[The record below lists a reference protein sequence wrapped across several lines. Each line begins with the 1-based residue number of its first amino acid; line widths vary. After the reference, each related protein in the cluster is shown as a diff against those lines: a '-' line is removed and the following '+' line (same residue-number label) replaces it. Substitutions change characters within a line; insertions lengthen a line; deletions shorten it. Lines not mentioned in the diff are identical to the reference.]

1 MTAQVSPVIFLP
13 IRLVMKLLASPIIE
27 SANKYSNRIHTIYSL
42 HQHRLCVL
50 MALIVMSFLINTS
63 TSSAQNSGVAPASSP
78 TFKVSDWKTYTSML
92 TVRATAMDGNGVI
105 WAATSGGAFSYNP
118 TTGSYEE
125 YRNQNALS
133 RLDLTA
139 VGYDR
144 RNNNMYFGTFDGVIE
159 ILNLTTKTWTAI
171 TDVLSSS
178 EQYPKR
184 TIYNFTFLDS
194 IAFIATDFGFLVFNT
209 DKQVVVETVD
219 KVASFAPK
227 SVIRV
232 ILPKGD
238 SIIVAGSEGAA
249 IASLNNLNRTRTF
262 RLPSA
267 WRVYTPFTTG
277 LQYSDAITHPNNI
290 TYLLTAKNLV
300 RIKGDSIT
308 NVERWEFELMG
319 NFVRW
324 NNEIYFNSTTALRKL
339 IPDSTSVATQLKH
352 PSDINS
358 IDTFTISG
366 KTALIVNYIADGIG
380 IVRQPTDTLA
390 QLIAPNTPLTNRFR
404 KIAVDARGALWS
416 STSFGD
422 REGQG
427 FMCFNGTRW
436 LNYSMA
442 KTKFIK
448 TDAYY
453 AVSADCNGNAW
464 LSSWGAGML
473 QGSVSGD
480 SLTFSEYNS
489 NNTPMIGLPNN
500 SLYTIPG
507 LSICDRSSNTW
518 FSYYGNS
525 LGGGPH
531 IIVRKRDGTFK
542 GFTYPGNPGNLRDF
556 LGIAVDGAGTKWLAS
571 KNNSGLMFFN
581 EGGTIDDERND
592 KWGLINSS
600 SPNSQL
606 AENQINCITADK
618 TGVIWLGTPSSGVYA
633 IFNPSLALGSTSPR
647 VSQIRLL
654 SSQVVNDIVVDAT
667 NNKWVAT
674 NSGIWILNEDGSEVL
689 AQINKSNSPLLLS
702 DEILTLAS
710 DESTGTIYIGS
721 LQGLN
726 SVKTLALAPVQSYSI
741 QVFPQPFN
749 PQRDGEL
756 TIDGLEPE
764 SQVRIVT
771 VDGMLIRNVTTK
783 SRRIVWDGR
792 DENGVLVSSGIYLA
806 LAVSS
811 ENATSTVQKISV
823 VR

>member
-1 MTAQVSPVIFLP
+1 
-13 IRLVMKLLASPIIE
+13 MKLLALSTLEP
-27 SANKYSNRIHTIYSL
+27 ADRYY
-42 HQHRLCVL
+42 HRTSVICPLL
-50 MALIVMSFLINTS
+50 NSRLYFLIAVMVSLLLHTAIS
-63 TSSAQNSGVAPASSP
+63 FAQSSSIAPTSSP

-92 TVRATAMDGNGVI
+92 SVRATTMDDNGVI

-133 RLDLTA
+133 RLDLTS
-139 VGYDR
+139 VGFDR
-144 RNNNMYFGTFDGVIE
+144 RNNNIYFGTFDGVIE
-159 ILNLTTKTWTAI
+159 ILNLTTKTWTSI

-184 TIYNFTFLDS
+184 AIYNFTFLDS
-194 IAFIATDFGFLVFNT
+194 IAFVATDFGFLVFNT

-219 KVASFAPK
+219 KVASFPPK
-227 SVIRV
+227 TTIRA
-232 ILPKGD
+232 ILPKND
-238 SIIVAGSEGAA
+238 SVIVAGSDGVA
-249 IASLNNLNRTRTF
+249 IASLNNLSRTRTF
-262 RLPSA
+262 RLPSV
-267 WRVYTPFTTG
+267 WKVYTPFSAG
-277 LQYSDAITHPNNI
+277 LQYSDAITHPNGS
-290 TYLLTAKNLV
+290 TYLLTTKNVV
-300 RIKGDSIT
+300 RIKNDSIV
-308 NVERWEFELMG
+308 NVERWEFETLG
-319 NFVRW
+319 SFVRW
-324 NNEIYFNSTTALRKL
+324 NNEVYYNSTTALRKL
-339 IPDSTSVATQLKH
+339 VPDSASVVLGISH
-352 PSDINS
+352 PSEINS
-358 IDTFTISG
+358 IDTFAISG
-366 KTALIVNYIADGIG
+366 RTALIINYALDGIG
-380 IVRQPTDTLA
+380 IVRQKTDTLP

-404 KIAVDARGALWS
+404 KIAVDSRGALWS
-416 STSFGD
+416 STSVGD

-442 KTKFIK
+442 KNKFIK
-448 TDAYY
+448 SDAYY
-453 AVSADCNGNAW
+453 SVSADCNGNAW

-480 SLTFSEYNS
+480 SLTFSEYS
-489 NNTPMIGLPNN
+489 SKNTPMIGYPKPADT
-500 SLYTIPG
+500 LYTIPG
-507 LSICDRSSNTW
+507 HATCDRSGNTW

-531 IIVRKRDGTFK
+531 IMVRRKDGTFK
-542 GFTYPGNPGNLRDF
+542 GFTYPGNPSNLRDF
-556 LGIAVDGAGTKWLAS
+556 LGIAVDGSGTKWLAS
-571 KNNSGLMFFN
+571 RGNSGLMFFN

-592 KWGLINSS
+592 KWGVITSS

-606 AENQINCITADK
+606 TENQVNCIVADK
-618 TGVIWLGTPSSGVYA
+618 NGVLWLGTPSSGVFA

-710 DESTGTIYIGS
+710 DESTGTIYFGS

-726 SVKTLALAPVQSYSI
+726 SVKTLALSPVQSFAL

-756 TIDGLEPE
+756 VIDGLEPE
-764 SQVRIVT
+764 SQIRIVT
-771 VDGMLIRNVTTK
+771 VDGMLIRNITTK
-783 SRRIVWDGR
+783 GRRIIWDGR
-792 DENGVLVSSGIYLA
+792 DENGSLVSSGVYLA

>member
-1 MTAQVSPVIFLP
+1 
-13 IRLVMKLLASPIIE
+13 MKLLAS
-27 SANKYSNRIHTIYSL
+27 SALDISISEFSDRYSHRTNSICPLLIYSL
-42 HQHRLCVL
+42 MNSRIYFL
-50 MALIVMSFLINTS
+50 MVVMASLLLHTMSFAQ
-63 TSSAQNSGVAPASSP
+63 SSGIAPASSP

-92 TVRATAMDGNGVI
+92 SVRATTMDDNGVI
-105 WAATSGGAFSYNP
+105 WSATSGGAFSYNP

-139 VGYDR
+139 VGFDR
-144 RNNNMYFGTFDGVIE
+144 RNNNIYFGTFDGVIE

-227 SVIRV
+227 STIKV
-232 ILPKGD
+232 ILPKND
-238 SIIVAGSEGAA
+238 SIIVAGSEGVA
-249 IASLNNLNRTRTF
+249 IASLSNLARTRTF
-262 RLPSA
+262 RLPSV
-267 WRVYTPFTTG
+267 WKVYSSFSTT
-277 LQYSDAITHPNNI
+277 LQYSDAITHPNGT
-290 TYLLTAKNLV
+290 TYLLAAKNV
-300 RIKGDSIT
+300 VQIKDDSIV
-308 NVERWEFELMG
+308 NVERWEFETLG

-324 NNEIYFNSTTALRKL
+324 NNEVYYNSTILLRKL
-339 IPDSTSVATQLKH
+339 VPNSASVVMELRH

-358 IDTFTISG
+358 IDTVTISG
-366 KTALIVNYIADGIG
+366 KTALIINYALDGIG
-380 IVRQPTDTLA
+380 IIRQQTDTLP
-390 QLIAPNTPLTNRFR
+390 QLIAPNTPQTNRFR
-404 KIAVDARGALWS
+404 KIAVDSRGALWS
-416 STSFGD
+416 STSIGD

-436 LNYSMA
+436 LNYTMA
-442 KTKFIK
+442 KTKFIQ

-453 AVSADCNGNAW
+453 NVSADCNGNAW
-464 LSSWGAGML
+464 LSSWGSGLL

-480 SLTFSEYNS
+480 SLTFSAYNS
-489 NNTPMIGLPNN
+489 NNTPMIGLPSNA
-500 SLYTIPG
+500 LYTIPG
-507 LSICDRSSNTW
+507 RATCDRASNTW
-518 FSYYGNS
+518 FSYFGNS

-531 IIVRKRDGTFK
+531 IMVRRKDGTFK
-542 GFTYPGNPGNLRDF
+542 GFTYPGNPVNLRDF
-556 LGIAVDGAGTKWLAS
+556 SGIAVDGAGTKWLAS
-571 KNNSGLMFFN
+571 NGNSGLMFFN

-592 KWGLINSS
+592 KWGVITSS

-606 AENQINCITADK
+606 IENQINCIVADK
-618 TGVIWLGTPSSGVYA
+618 SGVLWLGTPSSGVYA

-654 SSQVVNDIVVDAT
+654 SSQVVNDIIVDAT

-710 DESTGTIYIGS
+710 DESTGTIYIGT

-726 SVKTLALAPVQSYSI
+726 SVKTLALAPAQSFAV

-764 SQVRIVT
+764 SQIRIVT
-771 VDGMLIRNVTTK
+771 VDGMLVRNITTK

-792 DENGVLVSSGIYLA
+792 DENGSLVSSGVYLA